1 MEEQDATAAWNL
13 FRFNWLLIAI
23 MSAILSIGVLLT
35 DFHMAP
41 SGYLI
46 AFSVAAPYGVFGY
59 YNAVSPIEEILGS
72 RFRSPPS
79 HSLFLSWR

>member
-41 SGYLI
+41 SG
-46 AFSVAAPYGVFGY
+46 F
-59 YNAVSPIEEILGS
+59 LG
-72 RFRSPPS
+72 RRTIRCFR
-79 HSLFLSWR
+79 LL